1 MTSPFPATPALERAL
16 ACLYRRNLHTVR
28 LGLEPT
34 VALLDALG
42 RPQDHFL
49 ALHVAGTNGKGSVAA
64 LLAAALQACG
74 LRTGLYTS
82 PHLVR
87 FAERIRVEDE
97 PISDTALAELIDQV
111 DAQAAA
117 AQPQIGRDVTF
128 FEFTTAL
135 AFALF
140 RRAGVQVAVIE
151 VGMGGRLDATNVVDP
166 LACAITSIG
175 FDHMAYLGNTI
186 EQIAAEK
193 AGIIKPGRAVVCGD
207 LPPAALAVV
216 RSRAAALGSPVIVA
230 GDAVAVRRT
239 KQTLAGQRLAIEG
252 SDTPYGPL
260 TLPLLGAHQL
270 GNVAVALA
278 LLEHIRDTF
287 QLPIT
292 RTGVEQGFARVRWPA
307 RFQVLEQ
314 DPPVLLD
321 GAHNPQAARVLR
333 QTLDELLPDRPLAL
347 VFGFLGDKDA
357 VGFLRELSG
366 RTRRSWAVALEG
378 ERALPLDQVVAA
390 GRTAGLDP
398 TPAALDRAVTDAT
411 RWARENGG
419 VVCITGS
426 LYLAGAELARRGLV
440 P

>member
-1 MTSPFPATPALERAL
+1 ML
-16 ACLYRRNLHTVR
+16 ARLYRRNLHTIR

-34 VALLDALG
+34 VALLEALG

-87 FAERIRVEDE
+87 FPERIRVNGE
-97 PISDTALAELIDQV
+97 PIPDAALAALLDHV
-111 DAQAAA
+111 DAQAEAA
-117 AQPQIGRDVTF
+117 RPRIGRDVTF

-135 AFALF
+135 AFTHF
-140 RRAGVQVAVIE
+140 RQAGVQVAVIE

-175 FDHMAYLGNTI
+175 FDHMAYLGETI

-230 GDAVAVRRT
+230 GEAVTVRRT
-239 KQTLAGQRLAIEG
+239 RQSLAGQRLAIEG
-252 SDTPYGPL
+252 ADTPYGPL
-260 TLPLLGAHQL
+260 LLPLLGAHQL
-270 GNVAVALA
+270 GNVAVASA
-278 LLEHIRDTF
+278 LLEHIRDAF
-287 QLPIT
+287 QLPIA
-292 RTGVEQGFARVRWPA
+292 RMGVEQGFSQVRWPA

-314 DPPVLLD
+314 EPPVVLD

-333 QTLDELLPDRPLAL
+333 ATLDDLLPERPLAL
-347 VFGFLGDKDA
+347 VFGFLGDKDG
-357 VGFLRELSG
+357 VGFLRELAG

-390 GRTAGLDP
+390 GRMAGLDP
-398 TPAALDRAVTDAT
+398 TPAALERAVTDAT
-411 RWARENGG
+411 TWARENGG
-419 VVCITGS
+419 AVCITGS
-426 LYLAGAELARRGLV
+426 LYLAGAELARRGLA